1 MQVATISDGMNARTM
16 CSEVAETDPQIDLM
30 PGEAG
35 VESMPEEAP
44 IERSSKEAPIEQ
56 PPKETE
62 DVPGQTESAPSD
74 PSRSALADALAAVG
88 DRWTL
93 LLVAALLDGPRRF
106 GELQEEVE
114 GIAPNVLTQRLRQLE
129 RNALVVARPYSE
141 RPPRFVY
148 ELSAAGRELAGAL
161 RLLAGWGARNASE
174 GSAPRHSV
182 CGTPMEA
189 RWWCPTCERPVS
201 DDEGEE
207 LHFA

>member
-1 MQVATISDGMNARTM
+1 MEPAMSESTEPTGIVEATGDEAR
-16 CSEVAETDPQIDLM
+16 D
-30 PGEAG
+30 
-35 VESMPEEAP
+35 
-44 IERSSKEAPIEQ
+44 
-56 PPKETE
+56 
-62 DVPGQTESAPSD
+62 
-74 PSRSALADALAAVG
+74 ALADALATVG

-106 GELQEEVE
+106 GELQDEVS
-114 GIAPNVLTQRLRQLE
+114 GIAPNVLTQRLRALE

-148 ELSAAGRELAGAL
+148 ELSAAGSELAGAH
-161 RLLAGWGARNASE
+161 RLLAGWGARNAE
-174 GSAPRHSV
+174 DATAPRHAV
-182 CGTPMEA
+182 CGTAMEA